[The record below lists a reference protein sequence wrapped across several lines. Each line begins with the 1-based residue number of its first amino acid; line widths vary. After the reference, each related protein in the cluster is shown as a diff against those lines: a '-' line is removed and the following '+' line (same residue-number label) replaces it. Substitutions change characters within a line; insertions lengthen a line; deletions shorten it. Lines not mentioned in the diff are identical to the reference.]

1 MYGVGGGEVPPPP
14 PSGPVPQQQQPRLHS
29 ERWSPRSEIISLTKG
44 FSARRPSPPASPSIT
59 GVSNYRSMSP
69 TISPGNPTLRS
80 SGRGLSSSLSSR
92 ALGDNLHVKFSPKTN
107 ADLPF
112 AAPPLRPASW
122 QDFDIPPP
130 RESDALLIGEAANRG
145 KRMHHKMHM
154 RQRSVQLFMEDIKG
168 IPQPTACRDVLF
180 VLLYLFHL
188 VGISFLGNTYAWE
201 STERDQAVT
210 LSYHNVVYMAC
221 FCGAFAVVVST
232 IALVIMMTITKKI
245 IQFAL
250 FLTIA
255 LSFAWGTIGIGL
267 SPKNFVPITGIIA
280 LALSV
285 GYAFVVW
292 DRIPFAASNLHAG
305 LRAVRANMG
314 TVLVAFVCQGI
325 ALGWTIYYTF
335 VVIGVYD
342 ALDVGDLVLTENMEV
357 LIYVLLGISFYW
369 TFHVLM
375 VSLVWPREPGTLC
388 TLTKFPVSLEYCAS
402 DGCRHSWQLVVQ
414 AR

>member
-1 MYGVGGGEVPPPP
+1 M
-14 PSGPVPQQQQPRLHS
+14 SRCPVC
-29 ERWSPRSEIISLTKG
+29 
-44 FSARRPSPPASPSIT
+44 F
-59 GVSNYRSMSP
+59 
-69 TISPGNPTLRS
+69 
-80 SGRGLSSSLSSR
+80 
-92 ALGDNLHVKFSPKTN
+92 
-107 ADLPF
+107 
-112 AAPPLRPASW
+112 
-122 QDFDIPPP
+122 
-130 RESDALLIGEAANRG
+130 
-145 KRMHHKMHM
+145 
-154 RQRSVQLFMEDIKG
+154 
-168 IPQPTACRDVLF
+168 
-180 VLLYLFHL
+180 
-188 VGISFLGNTYAWE
+188 AWE

-232 IALVIMMTITKKI
+232 ITLVIMMTITKRI
-245 IQFAL
+245 IQLAL

-267 SPKNFVPITGIIA
+267 SPRNFVPITGIIA

-314 TVLVAFVCQGI
+314 TVLVAFVFQGI
-325 ALGWTIYYTF
+325 ALGWTIYFTF

-342 ALDVGDLVLTENMEV
+342 ALDVGDLVLSQNMEV
-357 LIYVLLGISFYW
+357 AVYALLGMSFYW

-375 VSLVWPREPGTLC
+375 VSPVSHRDTAILR
-388 TLTKFPVSLEYCAS
+388 TLTKCPASIEYCAS